1 MVSLAITIEVMK
13 ILSAA
18 ELDGVMCWLFSPPYP
33 WCSPSQALLSFPAAG
48 SVIFAVEPRLA
59 ERVDVS
65 TLMVRWSW
73 AACPLRVDTVER
85 VARDYRQIMI
95 PFR

>member
-33 WCSPSQALLSFPAAG
+33 WFSPSQALCHFLQQA
-48 SVIFAVEPRLA
+48 
-59 ERVDVS
+59 
-65 TLMVRWSW
+65 
-73 AACPLRVDTVER
+73 
-85 VARDYRQIMI
+85 Q
-95 PFR
+95 